1 MTEAD
6 ILATTY
12 DDTVTVYRPVRERK
26 STGETVFKSE
36 TEGKRVYESILC
48 ALSSKR
54 GGKLMQSDSTA
65 SAEVEYTLFARP
77 EADIRANDYLEIS
90 RLGQLYRMIA
100 GEGMRYSSHSEIPLK
115 PCKERV

>member
-6 ILATTY
+6 ILAATY

-26 STGETVFKSE
+26 STGETVFKSG
-36 TEGKRVYESILC
+36 TEGERVYESIPC
-48 ALSSKR
+48 ALSSKQ

-65 SAEVEYTLFARP
+65 SAEAEYKLFVRP
-77 EADIRANDYLEIS
+77 EVDIRANDYLEI
-90 RLGQLYRMIA
+90 RRMGKTFRMIA
-100 GEGMRYSSHSEIPLK
+100 GEGMPYPSHNELPLK